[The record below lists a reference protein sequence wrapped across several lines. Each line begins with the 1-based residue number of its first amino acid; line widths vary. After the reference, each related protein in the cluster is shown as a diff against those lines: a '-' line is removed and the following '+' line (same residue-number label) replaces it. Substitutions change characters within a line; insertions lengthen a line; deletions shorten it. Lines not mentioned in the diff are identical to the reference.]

1 MAANI
6 LGNPNP
12 LDSINKA
19 FPAAKGI
26 DPLQWAA
33 DVLSAKGL
41 SASNNTIK
49 SIKALRDAEPSLDL
63 NSAVYLVNRLK

>member
-1 MAANI
+1 MTAHI
-6 LGNPNP
+6 FGNPNP

-41 SASNNTIK
+41 SASKNTV
-49 SIKALRDAEPSLDL
+49 KAVKAVRDAEPSLDL